1 VKLIARRPRRAQ
13 PVPIAGVKL
22 ASMSKLV
29 RAVAAVMLAWL
40 IAPCVPLAI
49 AEPTRVH
56 RYAVAIDD
64 ELSTIRVH
72 ACFAG
77 KAPRQL
83 MAESLDAASAL
94 ESAVLEGVKRHF
106 EPNGTELRLGA
117 LPDDA
122 CIVYSVNLIQ
132 SKSRHEHGGSPTRR
146 VGADLITDLGMWL
159 WRPGELAAEEDI
171 ELRFDLPSGV
181 SVSAPWRS
189 IDAADGHP
197 TYRLGHGPFDWPAA
211 VAFGH
216 FTERIVEA
224 PGVSLHVAIL
234 DGRPKADE
242 AQIVDWLRRAASCVS
257 TLYGRFPVT
266 GAQILI
272 VPGARGSEPVPWAY
286 VLRGGGPAAHFF
298 INQRRPAEEFD
309 ADWTVVHELSHL
321 LLPYVQSEDAWL
333 SEGTA
338 SYYQNVL
345 RARAGMIAPQEA
357 WRRMADGF
365 KRGMDRPAGLTLT
378 EATDRMY
385 RNGAF
390 MRVYWEGAAIMLLAD
405 QRLRERTQ
413 GNQSLDTALDALRQ
427 CCLSPETG
435 WRARDLFGK
444 LDELTGTTV
453 FAELYEQHVSSAQL
467 PDIGTAFR
475 LLGLRVT
482 DEGDIV
488 LVDDAPQRADRDA
501 IMSGAGSTAFPS
513 AVPPL
518 PTSN

>member
-1 VKLIARRPRRAQ
+1 
-13 PVPIAGVKL
+13 
-22 ASMSKLV
+22 
-29 RAVAAVMLAWL
+29 MLALL
-40 IAPCVPLAI
+40 ITPLAPCAN

-94 ESAVLEGVKRHF
+94 EGAVLEGGKKRF
-106 EPNGTELRLGA
+106 EPNGTELRLGS
-117 LPDDA
+117 LPDDS
-122 CIVYSVNLIQ
+122 CIAYTVNLIQ
-132 SKSRHEHGGSPTRR
+132 SNSRHEHGGSPTRR
-146 VGADLITDLGMWL
+146 VGDDLITDLGMWL
-159 WRPGELAAEEDI
+159 WRPAELEPEEDI
-171 ELRFDLPSGV
+171 EVRFDLPAGM
-181 SVSAPWRS
+181 SVSAPWRA
-189 IDAADGHP
+189 IDAVDGHP
-197 TYRLGHGPFDWPAA
+197 TYRVGHGPFDWPAA

-224 PGVSLHVAIL
+224 PGVDLHVAIL
-234 DGRPKADE
+234 DGRPKVDE
-242 AQIVDWLRRAASCVS
+242 AQIADWLRRAAACVS

-266 GAQILI
+266 SAQVLI
-272 VPGARGSEPVPWAY
+272 VPGARGGEPVPWAY

-298 INQRRPAEEFD
+298 INQRRPIEEFN
-309 ADWTVVHELSHL
+309 ADWSVIHELSHL

-345 RARAGMIAPQEA
+345 RARAGMIDPQEA
-357 WRRMADGF
+357 WKRMTDGF
-365 KRGMDRPAGLTLT
+365 KRGMERPAGVTLT

-405 QRLRERTQ
+405 QRLRARTQ
-413 GNQSLDTALDALRQ
+413 GSQSLDTALDALRQ
-427 CCLSPETG
+427 CCLSSETG

-453 FAELYEQHVSSAQL
+453 FAELYEQHVSSARL
-467 PDIGTAFR
+467 PDVGEAYR

-482 DEGDIV
+482 GNGDVV

-501 IMSGAGSTAFPS
+501 IMSGAGSAALRTA
-513 AVPPL
+513 APPL
-518 PTSN
+518 PSSN

>member
-1 VKLIARRPRRAQ
+1 
-13 PVPIAGVKL
+13 
-22 ASMSKLV
+22 
-29 RAVAAVMLAWL
+29 MLALL
-40 IAPCVPLAI
+40 IGPFATSTN

-56 RYAVAIDD
+56 RYAIAIDD
-64 ELSTIRVH
+64 ELSIIRVR

-94 ESAVLEGVKRHF
+94 EGATLEGAKRRF
-106 EPNGTELRLGA
+106 EPNGTELRLGS
-117 LPDDA
+117 LPDDS
-122 CIVYSVNLIQ
+122 CIAYAVNLIQ
-132 SKSRHEHGGSPTRR
+132 SNGRHEHGGSPTRR
-146 VGADLITDLGMWL
+146 VGGDLITDLGMWL
-159 WRPGELAAEEDI
+159 WRPGELEPEEDI
-171 ELRFDLPSGV
+171 EVRFDLPAGI
-181 SVSAPWRS
+181 SVSAPWRAIS
-189 IDAADGHP
+189 AADGHP
-197 TYRLGHGPFDWPAA
+197 TYRIGHGPFDWPAA

-216 FTERIVEA
+216 FTERIVDA
-224 PGVSLHVAIL
+224 PGVSLRVAIL
-234 DGRPKADE
+234 DGRPKVDE
-242 AQIVDWLRRAASCVS
+242 AQIADWLRRAASCVG

-266 GAQILI
+266 SAQVLI

-298 INQRRPAEEFD
+298 INQRRPMEEFN
-309 ADWTVVHELSHL
+309 ADWSVIHELSHL

-345 RARAGMIAPQEA
+345 RARAGMIDPHEA
-357 WRRMADGF
+357 WKRMTDGF
-365 KRGMDRPAGLTLT
+365 KRGMDRPAAVTLT

-405 QRLRERTQ
+405 QRLRARTQ
-413 GNQSLDTALDALRQ
+413 GSQSLDTALDALGQ

-435 WRARDLFGK
+435 WRARDLFRK

-467 PDIGTAFR
+467 PDVGEAYR
-475 LLGLRVT
+475 LLGLRVS
-482 DEGDIV
+482 GDGDVV

-501 IMSGAGSTAFPS
+501 IMSGAGSAARHTA
-513 AVPPL
+513 APPL
-518 PTSN
+518 PSSN